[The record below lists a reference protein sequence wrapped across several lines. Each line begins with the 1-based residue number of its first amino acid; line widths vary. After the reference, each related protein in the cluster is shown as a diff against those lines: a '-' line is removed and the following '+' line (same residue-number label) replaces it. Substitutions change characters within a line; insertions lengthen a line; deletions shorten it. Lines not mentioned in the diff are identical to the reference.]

1 MDRETKEI
9 TLPSGTKVVIYSY
22 MITREMFEIR
32 KLSNQDANE
41 YSIKQFIVKFG
52 EEIDK
57 EKIFELVMNT
67 KVSDFKDI
75 DKELALL
82 LEPLFDKKKQ

>member
-9 TLPSGTKVVIYSY
+9 VLPSGIKVIIYSY

-32 KLSNQDANE
+32 KLANEDANE
-41 YSIKQFIVKFG
+41 YSIKQFIVKFV
-52 EEIDK
+52 EETDK
-57 EKIFELVMNT
+57 EKIYELVMNT

-82 LEPLFDKKKQ
+82 LEPFFDKKKQ

>member
-9 TLPSGTKVVIYSY
+9 VLPSGIKVVFYSY
-22 MITREMFEIR
+22 MITKEMFDLK
-32 KLSNQDANE
+32 KLSNEETPE

-52 EEIDK
+52 EETDK
-57 EKIFELVMNT
+57 QKIFDAIMNT

-82 LEPLFDKKKQ
+82 LEPLFDKKK